1 MTPLLVL
8 HRLGDERGAAAW
20 REALEADGWD
30 GEWDA
35 SDLPDH
41 DYYDRADLVMVAL
54 QTLRAV
60 AWSEPPL
67 AVAVGSQFVV
77 AELLAL
83 SGRAS
88 GIALVD
94 APVVLDVDPDE
105 EQRLQYEWLRRYADD
120 PGPHQDLAPFC
131 DATFAAQ
138 QRAAITVPIV
148 EMSNAAPS
156 DVLARLRAWWGDVL
170 AAQR

>member
-8 HRLGDERGAAAW
+8 HRLGDERGAAEW
-20 REALEADGWD
+20 RAALDADGWD

-35 SDLPDH
+35 SDLPEH

-54 QTLRAV
+54 QRLRTV
-60 AWSEPPL
+60 DWSKPPL
-67 AVAVGSQFVV
+67 VVAIGSQFVV

-83 SGRAS
+83 AGRAS
-88 GIALVD
+88 GIALVG
-94 APVVLDVDPDE
+94 APAVLDVGPDE

-131 DATFAAQ
+131 DAAFAAE
-138 QRAAITVPIV
+138 QRAAITVPV
-148 EMSNAAPS
+148 LELANAAPGEI
-156 DVLARLRAWWGDVL
+156 LASVRAWWGDVV